1 MILHQ
6 YLDEVARKWP
16 DKVAVQEA
24 GGSSITYQELATL
37 SDRLRDRLVQ
47 FGVRP
52 GNRVG
57 FCIGKSI
64 DGIATIFGVLKAGA
78 AYVPV
83 DPIAPPKRNGYILA
97 DCDVSVIVV
106 ENRFKGTLLGEL
118 SDRGAHPEVLV
129 ISSNGG
135 GHHLRAALDV
145 EDRRRGKAP
154 TVNTASPQPDDL
166 AYILYTSG
174 STGKPKGVQLTHRNA
189 VSFVEWC
196 SETFKP
202 TSGDR
207 FSSHAPFHFD
217 LSILD
222 IFSSVKH
229 GSTLILI
236 GEEIGKQPFDLAQLI
251 ADMKITVWYSAPS
264 ILSRVAQVGKLESRS
279 YQSLRL
285 VIFAGEV
292 FPITHLKSLVKKWPH
307 PRYFNL
313 YGPTETNVCTYY
325 EVSTPIPEERT
336 DPVPIGKICSHLEG
350 VVVDSEGKTVTKGAE
365 GELCIRG
372 AGVTQGYWNLPEQS
386 RNSFITVG
394 AGPAYYRT
402 GDIVREAADGN
413 FQYLG
418 RKDRMIKKR
427 GYRVELGEIEACLY
441 RHSEIIEAA
450 VVALPDDV
458 LGTRVH
464 AHVACKEGKKISIIE
479 LKTFCSELIPIYM
492 IPDVFSFHPTL
503 PKTSTD
509 KVDYQKLK
517 ARS

>member
-129 ISSNGG
+129 ISGNGG

-202 TSGDR
+202 TSG
-207 FSSHAPFHFD
+207 
-217 LSILD
+217 
-222 IFSSVKH
+222 
-229 GSTLILI
+229 
-236 GEEIGKQPFDLAQLI
+236 
-251 ADMKITVWYSAPS
+251 
-264 ILSRVAQVGKLESRS
+264 RS
-279 YQSLRL
+279 LL
-285 VIFAGEV
+285 
-292 FPITHLKSLVKKWPH
+292 L
-307 PRYFNL
+307 
-313 YGPTETNVCTYY
+313 
-325 EVSTPIPEERT
+325 
-336 DPVPIGKICSHLEG
+336 
-350 VVVDSEGKTVTKGAE
+350 
-365 GELCIRG
+365 
-372 AGVTQGYWNLPEQS
+372 
-386 RNSFITVG
+386 
-394 AGPAYYRT
+394 
-402 GDIVREAADGN
+402 
-413 FQYLG
+413 
-418 RKDRMIKKR
+418 
-427 GYRVELGEIEACLY
+427 
-441 RHSEIIEAA
+441 
-450 VVALPDDV
+450 
-458 LGTRVH
+458 
-464 AHVACKEGKKISIIE
+464 
-479 LKTFCSELIPIYM
+479 
-492 IPDVFSFHPTL
+492 
-503 PKTSTD
+503 
-509 KVDYQKLK
+509 
-517 ARS
+517 ARSVPFRPLYP